1 LSKIVICLVVLGHG
15 KNTNGVPDA
24 GRRSLYKP
32 WPSLLKFCLACQ
44 RALEHGH
51 TWPPQRISLRLT
63 MGLRGDQ
70 PIRMAGMSD
79 VPVLPVAIRRRGL
92 REPSRV
98 TDRGGE

>member
-1 LSKIVICLVVLGHG
+1 VFSCDCVTLLAPSIAPERK
-15 KNTNGVPDA
+15 NGVPVSRNA
-24 GRRSLYKP
+24 VFVKSLASF
-32 WPSLLKFCLACQ
+32 SLPCQ
-44 RALEHGH
+44 RALEHRH

-92 REPSRV
+92 R
-98 TDRGGE
+98 